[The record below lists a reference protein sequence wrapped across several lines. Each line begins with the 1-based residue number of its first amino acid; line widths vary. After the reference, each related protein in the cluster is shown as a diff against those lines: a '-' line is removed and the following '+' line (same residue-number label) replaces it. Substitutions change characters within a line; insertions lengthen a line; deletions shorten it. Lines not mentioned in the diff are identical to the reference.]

1 MPAKLKFL
9 IVDDDPVNMI
19 VAKKILERRNVEVL
33 SAADAFEALEIVD
46 KNKDLDAVV
55 TDIQLPG
62 MDGGEMV
69 RKMREKGG
77 DCSLIPVFAVTAF
90 GSVYGKDFL
99 LESGFGEVFTKP
111 VDYDEMLDKIL
122 MYL

>member
-1 MPAKLKFL
+1 MRGKLKFL

-19 VAKKILERRNVEVL
+19 VARKSLERRNVEVL
-33 SAADAFEALEIVD
+33 SAADAFEALDIID
-46 KNKDLDAVV
+46 KNDDLDAVI

-69 RKMREKGG
+69 RKMREKEGP
-77 DCSLIPVFAVTAF
+77 SSILPVFALTAF
-90 GSVYGKDFL
+90 GSIYGTESL
-99 LESGFGEVFTKP
+99 SESGFGYVFAKP
-111 VDYDEMLDKIL
+111 VNYDELLDKIL